1 MPPAIVTVTPNG
13 SVDLV
18 FRRLGPSTHEEQAVD
33 LVAETAGGKGHNVA
47 RFLAAAGHP
56 VTACGLAGGWTGTA
70 LGALL
75 VESGVSPRLTRIAG
89 QTRRYISFIGAGRA
103 RLSYRAAG
111 PEVGAEEVIRLV
123 EEVEAAADTA
133 TMVILAGSL
142 PPGAPADLLETIAR
156 VVGPTRVVLDSS
168 GAALTAGIRAR
179 PAMVKVNRDEL
190 RIFGEPPN
198 ATLDPAGWDPF
209 LERLAA
215 QTGIAT
221 WWVTLGAVGAVGRV
235 NGRTIG
241 VAAPAI
247 AAVNTTGAGDA
258 FLAGLLDA
266 RLNGVSPDREAAVGV
281 AWASAVCE
289 QDAPWPPDRTRIG
302 ALLEAVDL
310 R

>member
-18 FRRLGPSTHEEQAVD
+18 LRRLGPSNREEQGVD

-56 VTACGLAGGWTGTA
+56 VSACGFAGGWTGNA
-70 LGALL
+70 LRALL
-75 VESGVSPRLTRIAG
+75 VESGVRPRLTTIAG
-89 QTRRYISFIGAGRA
+89 QTRRYITFIGDGRA
-103 RLSYRAAG
+103 RRSYRAAG
-111 PEVGAEEVIRLV
+111 PEVGAEEVSRLV
-123 EEVEAAADTA
+123 EAIEAAADAA
-133 TMVILAGSL
+133 TMVVLAGSL
-142 PPGAPADLLETIAR
+142 PPGAPADLFETIAR

-168 GAALTAGIRAR
+168 GDALMAGIRAG

-190 RIFGEPPN
+190 RIFGEPPIE
-198 ATLDPAGWDPF
+198 TLDPAGWDPF

-215 QTGIAT
+215 QTGIAA
-221 WWVTLGAVGAVGRV
+221 WWVTLGAAGAVGRV

-241 VAAPAI
+241 VTAPAI

-266 RLNGVSPDREAAVGV
+266 RLNGASPDREAAVGV

-310 R
+310 Q